1 MAYKEKPML
10 STEEM
15 KEKLR
20 QLRAQPYWWDMPEE
34 AYRELEAVVG
44 PDKISRE
51 KVVRQ
56 AYVGRGYAREL
67 IWFSGQAYPP
77 CCVIQ
82 PETTEEVAEIVRIC
96 NKYHL
101 PFNPCSSQWAYN
113 ANPRFR
119 PDQVQIDLQRMQDV
133 VIDKKNLYARVQAGV
148 RYGHFCQACFDNDC
162 YFINTGGGSASCVIA
177 NHTVWGCSPFNY
189 RMGNP
194 ERRTM
199 AVTWVS
205 PEGDIVRT
213 GSWAGRETTAENGFW
228 GDGLGPNLNGIWRG
242 HIGWF
247 GAMGIVTEMTVKIF
261 PFIENAKEAMVPEGV
276 TPDSHTAFRTNRV
289 QWQNIKL
296 PSRKALEDFM
306 YAFSH
311 CQIGAAI
318 TKVPVFWRV
327 IAKAKDK
334 EDFWERW
341 SGVTKEDIENFHMAR
356 VLLIGFTNEK
366 QMEYERAVLDEL
378 RQEFGGEF
386 TRTKPSDESWF
397 KNADTS
403 GMWMMT
409 NGYSSCEAGQ
419 ECLRCT
425 YETGKK
431 LGKIL
436 WEKYTPPFMPE
447 YGDPGWFQSNDFG
460 HSSYLEFLVYMNVD
474 KCDPLSPYYDPG
486 YVQGMIGWYFEETPT
501 VDAETGFLDFF
512 PASCHGIMFQGPF
525 FSDYQVWVDRFKEE
539 FDPKTVSNPPA
550 PYDPEWITEALPPFM
565 LNKSRRF
572 LRTIKRGKSMLL
584 Q

>member
-20 QLRAQPYWWDMPEE
+20 QLRTQPYWWDMPEE
-34 AYRELEAVVG
+34 AYKELEEVVG

-82 PETTEEVAEIVRIC
+82 PETTEEVAAVVRIC

-119 PDQVQIDLQRMQDV
+119 PDQVQIDLQRMQGIE
-133 VIDKKNLYARVQAGV
+133 IDPKNLYAKIQSGV
-148 RYGHFCQACFDNDC
+148 RYGHFQQACFECDC

-194 ERRTM
+194 ERRVM
-199 AVTWVS
+199 AVTWVT

-247 GAMGIVTEMTVKIF
+247 GAMGIVTEMTIKIF

-276 TPDSHTAFRTNRV
+276 SPDSHLAFRTNRV
-289 QWQNIKL
+289 QWQNVRL

-311 CQIGAAI
+311 TQIGAAI

-341 SGVTKEDIENFHMAR
+341 SGITKDDIDSFHMAR

-425 YETGKK
+425 YETGKI
-431 LGKIL
+431 LGKLL

-474 KCDPLSPYYDPG
+474 KCDPLSPYYDPT
-486 YVQGMIGWYFEETPT
+486 YMQSLIGWYFEETPFI
-501 VDAETGFLDFF
+501 DAETGFLDFF
-512 PASCHGIMFQGPF
+512 PASCHGILFQGPF

-539 FDPKTVSNPPA
+539 FDPRTVSNPPA
-550 PYDPEWITEALPPFM
+550 PYDPEWVTEMLPPFM
-565 LNKSRRF
+565 LNTSRRF
-572 LRTIKRGKSMLL
+572 LRTVKRGKSMLL